1 MAPGILSSV
10 SGFFFGRSAERP
22 GGRLLAWGVG
32 AFVLAS
38 IFYVTVDLWFPTS
51 VHGRGLII
59 LFLGP
64 IGLLFL
70 AIILAPTVFI
80 VGFVTGT
87 PWVSFSAGIAWIR
100 RAWRAILGVI
110 LLFAVAAA
118 FLAETLS

>member
-1 MAPGILSSV
+1 MVRGILSSV

-38 IFYVTVDLWFPTS
+38 VFYVAADLWFPAS

-59 LFLGP
+59 LFIGP
-64 IGLLFL
+64 MVLLLL

-80 VGFVTGT
+80 VGLVTGT
-87 PWVSFSAGIAWIR
+87 PWVSFSAGIVSIR

-110 LLFAVAAA
+110 LLFAAAA
-118 FLAETLS
+118 ALYSEMVS